1 MKTPEF
7 ATDTKD
13 GRKSPEVI
21 KQNAR
26 TCISQPATESCYCC
40 PLHGECHGLVEYVI
54 KDLLDLVLMYESR
67 LAQVER
73 ERDAMSYDMHQLQG
87 ALCAYCGNLCR
98 PAGSKKVSCKVFG
111 DGYGAEDGSPL
122 ICGRFKWRGVCE
134 ENTKRE

>member
-1 MKTPEF
+1 MKTHEF

-54 KDLLDLVLMYESR
+54 KDLLDLVLMYEPR

-73 ERDAMSYDMHQLQG
+73 ERDAAVKAVEWYP
-87 ALCAYCGNLCR
+87 CFT
-98 PAGSKKVSCKVFG
+98 CKNISSAHCKDCLRNRSLVL
-111 DGYGAEDGSPL
+111 D
-122 ICGRFKWRGVCE
+122 RFARYLPDNYEWRGVCE
-134 ENTKRE
+134 ENTKGE